1 MGVKGGSDMLGTLP
15 LMAIV
20 IIIYNIVVYLTGL
33 SMESQITTITLISG
47 AVWTVTVG
55 DLIVFAALMLLF
67 LELVNSTKTGTSTIV
82 NHGLSMLVLLI
93 ALVEFLVLPPF
104 GTSTFFAL
112 VLLALFDVIAG
123 FTVTITA
130 ARRDFTVGE

>member
-1 MGVKGGSDMLGTLP
+1 MFRTLP
-15 LMAIV
+15 LMAFA
-20 IIIYNIVVYLTGL
+20 IIAYNIIVYLTGL
-33 SMESQITTITLISG
+33 SMDTQVFSVSLISG
-47 AVWTVTVG
+47 AIWTIAVG
-55 DLIVFAALMLLF
+55 DLLVLSGLLLLF
-67 LELVNSTKTGTSTIV
+67 LELVSSTQTGTSTIV

-93 ALVEFLVLPPF
+93 ALVQFIVLPEF

-112 VLLALFDVIAG
+112 VMFALFDVIAG

>member
-1 MGVKGGSDMLGTLP
+1 MLGTLP

-20 IIIYNIVVYLTGL
+20 IILYNVIVYLTGL

-67 LELVNSTKTGTSTIV
+67 LELINSTKTGASTIV

-93 ALVEFLVLPPF
+93 ALVQFIVLPPF

-112 VLLALFDVIAG
+112 VLLAFFDVIAG

>member
-1 MGVKGGSDMLGTLP
+1 MLGTLP

-20 IIIYNIVVYLTGL
+20 IILYNVIVYLTGL
-33 SMESQITTITLISG
+33 SMDSQITTITLISG
-47 AVWTVTVG
+47 TIWTVTVG

-67 LELVNSTKTGTSTIV
+67 LELINSTKTGASTIV

-93 ALVEFLVLPPF
+93 ALVQFIVLPPF

>member
-1 MGVKGGSDMLGTLP
+1 MLGTLP

-47 AVWTVTVG
+47 AVWTVTTG

-67 LELVNSTKTGTSTIV
+67 LELINSTKTGASTIV

>member
-1 MGVKGGSDMLGTLP
+1 MFRTLP
-15 LMAIV
+15 LMAFA
-20 IIIYNIVVYLTGL
+20 IIAYNIIVYLTGL
-33 SMESQITTITLISG
+33 SMDTQVFSVSLISG
-47 AVWTVTVG
+47 AVWTIAVG
-55 DLIVFAALMLLF
+55 DLLVLSGLVLLF
-67 LELVNSTKTGTSTIV
+67 LELISSTQTGTSTIV

-93 ALVEFLVLPPF
+93 ALVQFIVLPEF

-112 VLLALFDVIAG
+112 VMFALFDVIAG

>member
-1 MGVKGGSDMLGTLP
+1 MFGTLP

-20 IIIYNIVVYLTGL
+20 IIAYNIIVYLTGL
-33 SMESQITTITLISG
+33 TMDSQITTVTLISG
-47 AVWTVTVG
+47 AIWTITIG
-55 DLIVFAALMLLF
+55 DLILFFGLILLF
-67 LELVNSTKTGTSTIV
+67 LELINSTQTGASTIV
-82 NHGLSMLVLLI
+82 NHALSMLVLLI
-93 ALVEFLVLPPF
+93 ALVEFIVLPQF

-112 VLLALFDVIAG
+112 VMLALFDVVAG

>member
-1 MGVKGGSDMLGTLP
+1 MLGTLP

-112 VLLALFDVIAG
+112 VLLALFDVITG

>member
-1 MGVKGGSDMLGTLP
+1 MLGTLP

-20 IIIYNIVVYLTGL
+20 IIIYNVVVYLTGL
-33 SMESQITTITLISG
+33 SMESQITSITLISG
-47 AVWTVTVG
+47 AVWTLSVG
-55 DLIVFAALMLLF
+55 DLIVYVGLLLLF
-67 LELVNSTKTGTSTIV
+67 LELVNATKTGASTIV
-82 NHGLSMLVLLI
+82 NHALSMLVLLI
-93 ALVEFLVLPPF
+93 ALVQFIVLPQF

-112 VLLALFDVIAG
+112 VLFALFDVIAG

>member
-1 MGVKGGSDMLGTLP
+1 MLGTLP

-20 IIIYNIVVYLTGL
+20 IILYNVIVYLTGL

-67 LELVNSTKTGTSTIV
+67 LELINSTKTGASTII

-93 ALVEFLVLPPF
+93 ALVQFIVLPPF

>member
-1 MGVKGGSDMLGTLP
+1 MLGTLP

-20 IIIYNIVVYLTGL
+20 IILYNVIVYLTGL
-33 SMESQITTITLISG
+33 SMDSQITTITLISG
-47 AVWTVTVG
+47 TIWTVTVG

-67 LELVNSTKTGTSTIV
+67 LELINSTKTGASTIV

-93 ALVEFLVLPPF
+93 ALVQFIVLPPF

-130 ARRDFTVGE
+130 ARRDFTV

>member
-1 MGVKGGSDMLGTLP
+1 MFRTLP
-15 LMAIV
+15 LMAFA
-20 IIIYNIVVYLTGL
+20 IIAYNIIVYLTGL
-33 SMESQITTITLISG
+33 SLDTQVFSVSLVSG
-47 AVWTVTVG
+47 AMWTIAVG
-55 DLIVFAALMLLF
+55 DMIVFGALVLLF
-67 LELVNSTKTGTSTIV
+67 LELVSSTQTGTSTIV

-93 ALVEFLVLPPF
+93 ALVQFIVLPEF

-112 VLLALFDVIAG
+112 VMFALFDVIAG

>member
-1 MGVKGGSDMLGTLP
+1 MLGTLP

-20 IIIYNIVVYLTGL
+20 IIIYNVVVYLTGL
-33 SMESQITTITLISG
+33 SMESQITSISLISG
-47 AVWTVTVG
+47 AVWTISVG
-55 DLIVFAALMLLF
+55 DLIVYVGLVLLF
-67 LELVNSTKTGTSTIV
+67 LELINATKTGASTIV
-82 NHGLSMLVLLI
+82 NHALSMLVLLI
-93 ALVEFLVLPPF
+93 ALVQFIVLPQF

>member
-1 MGVKGGSDMLGTLP
+1 MLGTLP

-20 IIIYNIVVYLTGL
+20 IIIYNVVIYLTGL
-33 SMESQITTITLISG
+33 SMESQITSISLISG
-47 AVWTVTVG
+47 AVWTISVG
-55 DLIVFAALMLLF
+55 DLILYAGLLLLF
-67 LELVNSTKTGTSTIV
+67 LELINATKTGASTIV
-82 NHGLSMLVLLI
+82 NHALSMLVLLI
-93 ALVEFLVLPPF
+93 ALVQFIVLPQF

>member
-1 MGVKGGSDMLGTLP
+1 MLGTLP

-20 IIIYNIVVYLTGL
+20 IIIYNVVVYLTGL
-33 SMESQITTITLISG
+33 SMESQITSITLISG
-47 AVWTVTVG
+47 AVWTLSVG
-55 DLIVFAALMLLF
+55 DLIVYVGLLLLF
-67 LELVNSTKTGTSTIV
+67 FELVNATKTGASTIV
-82 NHGLSMLVLLI
+82 NHALSMLVLLI
-93 ALVEFLVLPPF
+93 ALVQFIVLPQF

-112 VLLALFDVIAG
+112 VLFALFDVIAG

>member
-1 MGVKGGSDMLGTLP
+1 MLGTLP

-20 IIIYNIVVYLTGL
+20 IIIYNVIIFLTGL
-33 SMESQITTITLISG
+33 SMESQVTSITLISG
-47 AVWTVTVG
+47 AIWTISVG
-55 DLIVFAALMLLF
+55 DVIVFAGLILLF
-67 LELVNSTKTGTSTIV
+67 LELINSTKTGASTIV
-82 NHGLSMLVLLI
+82 NHALSMLVLLI
-93 ALVEFLVLPPF
+93 ALVEFIVLPQF

>member
-1 MGVKGGSDMLGTLP
+1 MLGTLP

-20 IIIYNIVVYLTGL
+20 IIIYNVIIFLTGL
-33 SMESQITTITLISG
+33 SMESQVTSITLISG
-47 AVWTVTVG
+47 AIWTISVG
-55 DLIVFAALMLLF
+55 DVIVFTGLILLF
-67 LELVNSTKTGTSTIV
+67 LELINSTKTGASTIV
-82 NHGLSMLVLLI
+82 NHALSMLVLLI
-93 ALVEFLVLPPF
+93 VLVEFIVLPQF
-104 GTSTFFAL
+104 GPSPFFAL

>member
-1 MGVKGGSDMLGTLP
+1 MLGTLP

-20 IIIYNIVVYLTGL
+20 IIIYNVIVYLTGL

-47 AVWTVTVG
+47 AVWMVTVG
-55 DLIVFAALMLLF
+55 DLIVFTALMLLF
-67 LELVNSTKTGTSTIV
+67 FELINSTKTGTSTIV

-93 ALVEFLVLPPF
+93 ALVEFIVLPPF

>member
-1 MGVKGGSDMLGTLP
+1 MLGTLP

-20 IIIYNIVVYLTGL
+20 IILYNVIVYLTGL

-67 LELVNSTKTGTSTIV
+67 LELINSTKTGASTIV

-93 ALVEFLVLPPF
+93 ALVQFIVLPPF